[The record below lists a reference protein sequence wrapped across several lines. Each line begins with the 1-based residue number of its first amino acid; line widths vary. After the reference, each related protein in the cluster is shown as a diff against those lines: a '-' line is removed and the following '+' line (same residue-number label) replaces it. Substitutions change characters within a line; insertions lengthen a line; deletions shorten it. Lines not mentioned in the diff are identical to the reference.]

1 MTAEAKPGERRIALI
16 DVARGVAL
24 LAMAIYHGAWDL
36 EFFGYI
42 DAGTVAHGG
51 WKLFA
56 RCIASSFLVLV
67 GVSLVLAHERGIRWR
82 PFLIRLAMVVAAAA
96 AISLATYVMDPNT
109 FIFFGILHQI
119 ALASLL
125 GLAFLRVPAP
135 LTLLVAAG
143 VIALPLVYSAP
154 VFEHPALLWLG
165 LAQTPP
171 RSNDYVPFFPWFA
184 PVLIGIA
191 AARLMTAWG
200 ARARL
205 AAVRPGGWSR
215 PLTFIGRHS
224 LAFYL
229 LHQPILLAC
238 VWSAAQLFPPQI
250 DDTAFLR
257 QCQAQCEALQEAAF
271 CTRYC
276 GCMLTSMGT
285 DGTLQRLQRNETSEE
300 LRISIEQHVLACS
313 ASGDGPPQTDSGG
326 GQP

>member
-16 DVARGVAL
+16 DVARGIAL
-24 LAMAIYHGAWDL
+24 LAMAVYHGAWDL

-42 DAGTVAHGG
+42 DPGTVAHGG

-82 PFLIRLAMVVAAAA
+82 PFLIRLAMVAAAA
-96 AISLATYVMDPNT
+96 VAISIATYPMDPNT

-125 GLAFLRVPAP
+125 GLAFLRVPVP
-135 LTLLVAAG
+135 VTLLVAAA
-143 VIALPLVYSAP
+143 VIVLPLVYSAP

-171 RSNDYVPFFPWFA
+171 RSKDYVPFFPWFA

-191 AARLMTAWG
+191 AARLTTAWG
-200 ARARL
+200 VRTRL
-205 AAVRPGGWSR
+205 AAIRPGGWSR
-215 PLTFIGRHS
+215 PLTFIGQHS
-224 LAFYL
+224 LVFYL
-229 LHQPILLAC
+229 LHQPILMAC
-238 VWSAAQLFPPQI
+238 VWAAAQLFPPQV
-250 DDTAFLR
+250 DEAAFLNE
-257 QCQAQCEALQEAAF
+257 CQAQCEAQRDAAF

-276 GCMLTSMGT
+276 GCMLSSMGT

-313 ASGDGPPQTDSGG
+313 AGDG
-326 GQP
+326 GQPRPESEGDAQ